1 MGVIQLDYVLP
12 LRFDLEFLNR
22 DNQHERPVILHHAV
36 LGSLERFVGVL
47 LEQYG
52 VQLPGLLRPIQV
64 VLASVSEAEDGAVQ
78 AVAGQLRK
86 AGFRVKAFVGDARL
100 GDKVKAAELE
110 HPELIAVIGGREAAN
125 GAVAIR
131 LAKGSRVVSVAEFLG
146 EVAERCGKLG

>member
-1 MGVIQLDYVLP
+1 M
-12 LRFDLEFLNR
+12 
-22 DNQHERPVILHHAV
+22 
-36 LGSLERFVGVL
+36 
-47 LEQYG
+47 
-52 VQLPGLLRPIQV
+52 
-64 VLASVSEAEDGAVQ
+64 
-78 AVAGQLRK
+78 
-86 AGFRVKAFVGDARL
+86 GDARL